1 MKIIKWRRGKQKRLS
16 KRLNVRLM
24 RNYIASWGQ
33 RIEKNIYKLA
43 KTSEMKTRDLNGA
56 KCIKYEDQ
64 RVLVKEWEIKERW
77 KSYFDKIFNESNRL
91 E

>member
-1 MKIIKWRRGKQKRLS
+1 
-16 KRLNVRLM
+16 M

-64 RVLVKEWEIKERW
+64 RVLVKEREIKER
-77 KSYFDKIFNESNRL
+77 
-91 E
+91 